1 MPKFLDFET
10 FLNESKKDIQF
21 FFDMDGVLADFDKGI
36 EDDERYQ
43 EVKDAKKELF
53 DYIQKEH
60 PEVKHMTTIDDVKM
74 FLPKGNAELKELYDT
89 VHDLIHEI
97 ADQKGFFL
105 NLKPLK
111 GAEEMLKAASEISG
125 KLPNI
130 LTAPV
135 DSPWCADEKRQWMT
149 KHFNGLFD
157 KMYVDKKKEKYA
169 SSKNDVLIDDRKK
182 YVKAFTEGGGSA
194 ILHSDPESSIEQ
206 MKVMV
211 R

>member
-1 MPKFLDFET
+1 MSKFLNFES

-36 EDDERYQ
+36 EEDKRYD
-43 EVKDAKKELF
+43 EVKEAKKELF

-60 PEVKHMTTIDDVKM
+60 PEVKHMTTIDDVKI

-97 ADQKGFFL
+97 ADQKGFFI
-105 NLKPLK
+105 NLKPMD
-111 GAEEMLKAASEISG
+111 GAEDMLKAAQETSG

-135 DSPWCADEKRQWMT
+135 DSEWCADEKREWMT

-169 SSKNDVLIDDRKK
+169 TSKNDVLIDDRKK
-182 YVKAFTEGGGSA
+182 YVTAFTNGGGSA
-194 ILHSDPESSIEQ
+194 IMHSDPTSTIEQ
-206 MKVMV
+206 MKMMT

>member
-1 MPKFLDFET
+1 MRFHNYTD
-10 FLNESKKDIQF
+10 FLNESTKDIQF

-36 EDDERYQ
+36 EQDKRYD

-60 PEVKHMTTIDDVKM
+60 PEVKHMTTIDDVKV
-74 FLPKGNAELKELYDT
+74 FLPKGNEELKALYDT

-97 ADQKGFFL
+97 ADQRSFFI
-105 NLKPLK
+105 NLPIMEDAK
-111 GAEEMLKAASEISG
+111 EMLEAASELTG

-135 DSPWCADEKRQWMT
+135 DSEWCAEEKRQWMT

-169 SSKNDVLIDDRKK
+169 SSKSDVLIDDRKK
-182 YVKAFTEGGGSA
+182 YVNAFTEGGGSA
-194 ILHSDPESSIEQ
+194 ILHSDPKSTIEQ
-206 MKVMV
+206 MKLMT

>member
-1 MPKFLDFET
+1 MRFHSYTD
-10 FLNESKKDIQF
+10 FLNESNKDIQF
-21 FFDMDGVLADFDKGI
+21 FFDMDGVLADFDKSI
-36 EDDERYQ
+36 EENKRYA
-43 EVKDAKKELF
+43 EVKDAKKALF

-60 PEVKHMTTIDDVKM
+60 PEVKHMTTIDDVKV
-74 FLPKGNAELKELYDT
+74 FLPQGNEELKSLYDT

-97 ADQKGFFL
+97 AEEKGFFI
-105 NLKPLK
+105 NLPIMD
-111 GAEEMLKAASEISG
+111 GAKDMLEAASQLSG

-135 DSPWCADEKRQWMT
+135 DSEWCADEKRQWMI

-169 SSKNDVLIDDRKK
+169 TSKSDVLIDDRKK
-182 YVKAFTEGGGSA
+182 YVNAFTEGGGSA
-194 ILHSDPESSIEQ
+194 ILHSDSKSTIEQ
-206 MKVMV
+206 MKLMT